1 MPEPRD
7 VHRQA
12 SNVLSIILIVL
23 GVLITIRTLAQAGGP
38 DGFALGFLLGPLFV
52 AAGIGRIYINK
63 RLPRGGGGGGGDR

>member
-12 SNVLSIILIVL
+12 SNVLSAILIAL
-23 GVLITIRTLAQAGGP
+23 GVLITLRTLFGGA

-52 AAGIGRIYINK
+52 AAGIGRIYINMK
-63 RLPRGGGGGGGDR
+63 LQRRGGR